1 MKGFDRPGG
10 RKGHKISRFIANL
23 LTHVTIEQAAA
34 AAGVST
40 ASAWRYMRD
49 ETVMLRVRA
58 ACRDSLRQSQSLL
71 QAACVESVERLREIL
86 RDGETQSLQLT
97 AAKTILELG
106 LKAVELADI
115 EERLAT
121 LETIAKNRGW
131 RGAGDEQRHP
141 AAPSGVNGHA

>member
-1 MKGFDRPGG
+1 M
-10 RKGHKISRFIANL
+10 RKSTFEVAIPARL
-23 LTHVTIEQAAA
+23 
-34 AAGVST
+34 AAG
-40 ASAWRYMRD
+40 
-49 ETVMLRVRA
+49 
-58 ACRDSLRQSQSLL
+58 
-71 QAACVESVERLREIL
+71 

-131 RGAGDEQRHP
+131 RGAGNEQP
-141 AAPSGVNGHA
+141 IAPPGKGVNGHA

>member
-10 RKGHKISRFIANL
+10 RKDHKISRFIANL

-115 EERLAT
+115 EE
-121 LETIAKNRGW
+121 
-131 RGAGDEQRHP
+131 
-141 AAPSGVNGHA
+141 